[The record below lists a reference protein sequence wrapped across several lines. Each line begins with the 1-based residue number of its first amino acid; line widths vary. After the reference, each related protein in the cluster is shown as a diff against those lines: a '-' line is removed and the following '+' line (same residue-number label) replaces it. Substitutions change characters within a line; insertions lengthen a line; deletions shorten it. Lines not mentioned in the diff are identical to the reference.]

1 VRIRKEQVVEESA
14 DEIDSNFYDSNF
26 DAEDGDDMFATNID
40 GQLDDHNEPL
50 EIDEVEDDAGI
61 ADDDLHL
68 SKEQEEEL

>member
-1 VRIRKEQVVEESA
+1 
-14 DEIDSNFYDSNF
+14 
-26 DAEDGDDMFATNID
+26 MFATNID
-40 GQLDDHNEPL
+40 WQLDDHNEPL